1 MSEER
6 KQEEKRKAE
15 AANKYVLMVKRLF
28 SAQAVADLDRFLDRM
43 PMNVGKVI
51 LGVAACVW
59 LVAGAS
65 LLIVFQDMQ
74 ALNKMKLE
82 AISVEALVPKVPTI
96 VKKPIDQT
104 QLNEFIASV
113 TDGYSRISFSVR
125 RSGQVDISSPTTAGY
140 KEFRRFVDH
149 IHYGGR
155 NWRADIQ
162 TLCIG
167 RQCKGSQITAALL
180 VSQVRVSD

>member
-6 KQEEKRKAE
+6 QKEEKRKAE
-15 AANKYVLMVKRLF
+15 ATHKYVLLVKRLF

-43 PMNVGKVI
+43 PKNIGKVI

-59 LVAGAS
+59 IVAGIS
-65 LLIVFQDMQ
+65 LLVVFQDMR

-82 AISVEALVPKVPTI
+82 AISVEALVPKVPKI
-96 VKKPIDQT
+96 VKKPIEQT
-104 QLNEFIASV
+104 QLNEFINSV
-113 TDGYSRISFSVR
+113 SEDYSRISFSVR
-125 RSGQVDISSPTTAGY
+125 RSGQIDISSPTTAGY

-167 RQCKGSQITAALL
+167 RQCKGSQISAALL